1 MGTASA
7 IVTAE
12 RAGLARRW
20 APRLLAAVAGACLA
34 LAFPAVKAWW
44 WAWFGLVPFLLL
56 VATAGTFREAGW
68 RSWWASAGFFGTLQH
83 WVLPFLGVF
92 WPLAVLVIGLVWVP
106 FGLVAYGLL
115 RRGSPVRVG
124 VALLVLPSVWV
135 VVEALRSW
143 QHLGGAWGLLGSSQW
158 QVRPVLGL
166 AALGGVWLLS
176 FTLVAV
182 NVGLAIA
189 VLPDAGRRARL
200 VGGGAAVAL
209 ATLAACSGLVR
220 PEPVMTGVMRV
231 AGVQPGPVPGAERRV
246 AAHLQL
252 TGELTGREPDVV
264 VWGQSSVALDP
275 GRRPDVDRML
285 RRAAA
290 EAGADLLVNVDA
302 TDSSGR
308 IAKSAYQ
315 YTPDGVV
322 NTYVKQRL
330 APFGEYIPLR
340 PVLGWIAG
348 HTEAAEKDRIT
359 GAGPVVF
366 EVAGRRVGPLISYES
381 TFPDLRRG
389 LARRGVDV
397 TITQGSLTTFHGS
410 WAHAQQA
417 SFEALRAVE
426 SGRPAVLIEL
436 DGTSAAFDARGGRLA
451 WFPPE
456 YRGAFVVDVPLSVE
470 ETPYVR
476 LGDWVLALAGGIAL
490 GAAVAA
496 AGRRCCPMRRR
507 WCRCRVPSDNTAVD
521 QYPNELNGIETPGG
535 LVKHL
540 MSRS

>member
-1 MGTASA
+1 MPTRS
-7 IVTAE
+7 VTAE
-12 RAGLARRW
+12 RAGVARRW
-20 APRLLAAVAGACLA
+20 GPRLLAALTGACLA
-34 LAFPAVKAWW
+34 FAFPAVNAWW

-56 VATAGTFREAGW
+56 VAGAGTFREAGW
-68 RSWWASAGFFGTLQH
+68 RSWWASAGFFGTLHH

-115 RRGSPVRVG
+115 RRVSPARAG

-135 VVEALRSW
+135 AVEALRSW

-182 NVGLAIA
+182 NAGLAIA
-189 VLPDAGRRARL
+189 VLQDAGLRARL
-200 VGGGAAVAL
+200 AGGGAAVAL
-209 ATLAACSGLVR
+209 AALAVCSGLVR
-220 PEPVMTGVMRV
+220 PEPVVTGVMRV
-231 AGVQPGPVPGAERRV
+231 AGVQPGPVPGPERRV
-246 AAHLQL
+246 AAHLRL
-252 TGELTGREPDVV
+252 TGELAGHDPDVV

-275 GRRPDVDRML
+275 ARRPDVDRLL

-290 EAGADLLVNVDA
+290 EVGADLLVNVDA
-302 TDSSGR
+302 ADSSGR

-315 YTPDGVV
+315 YTPNGVV
-322 NTYVKQRL
+322 DTYVKQRL

-359 GAGPVVF
+359 GAGLAVF
-366 EVAGRRVGPLISYES
+366 EVADRRVGPLISYES

-426 SGRPAVLIEL
+426 SGRPAVLVEL

-451 WFPPE
+451 WFPPD
-456 YRGAFVVDVPLSVE
+456 YRGAFVVNVPLSVE

-476 LGDWVLALAGGIAL
+476 LGDWVPALAGGIAL
-490 GAAVAA
+490 GAGAVAA
-496 AGRRCCPMRRR
+496 ARRTHRRR
-507 WCRCRVPSDNTAVD
+507 
-521 QYPNELNGIETPGG
+521 
-535 LVKHL
+535 LVEAH
-540 MSRS
+540 RR

>member
-1 MGTASA
+1 MPTAS
-7 IVTAE
+7 VTTPAD

-20 APRLLAAVAGACLA
+20 APRLMAAMTGACLA
-34 LAFPAVKAWW
+34 LVFPAVNAWW
-44 WAWFGLVPFLLL
+44 WTWFGLVPFLLL
-56 VATAGTFREAGW
+56 VARAATFREAGW
-68 RSWWASAGFFGTLQH
+68 RSWWASAGFFATLHH
-83 WVLPFLGVF
+83 WVLPFLGVY

-115 RRGSPVRVG
+115 RRLSPARAG

-176 FTLVAV
+176 FVLVAV
-182 NVGLAIA
+182 NAGLAIA
-189 VLPDAGRRARL
+189 VLPDAGRRVRL
-200 VGGGAAVAL
+200 AGGGAVVV
-209 ATLAACSGLVR
+209 LAAFAVCSGLVR
-220 PEPVMTGVMRV
+220 PEPAVTGVMRV
-231 AGVQPGPVPGAERRV
+231 AGVQPGPVPGPERRV
-246 AAHLQL
+246 AAHLRL
-252 TGELTGREPDVV
+252 TGELAGRNPDVV
-264 VWGQSSVALDP
+264 VWGQSSVALNP
-275 GRRPDVDRML
+275 ARRPDVDRLL

-290 EAGADLLVNVDA
+290 DVGADLLVNVDA
-302 TDSSGR
+302 ADPSGR

-322 NTYVKQRL
+322 NTYVKRRL
-330 APFGEYIPLR
+330 VPFGEYIPLR

-348 HTEAAEKDRIT
+348 HTEAAEQDRIT
-359 GAGPVVF
+359 GAGPAVF

-417 SFEALRAVE
+417 SLEALRAVE
-426 SGRPAVLIEL
+426 SGRPAVLVEL

-456 YRGAFVVDVPLSVE
+456 YRGAFVVDVPLSAE

-476 LGDWVLALAGGIAL
+476 LGDWVPVLAGGIAFGA
-490 GAAVAA
+490 GAAAA
-496 AGRRCCPMRRR
+496 ARRITGRAYGR
-507 WCRCRVPSDNTAVD
+507 
-521 QYPNELNGIETPGG
+521 L
-535 LVKHL
+535 
-540 MSRS
+540 

>member
-1 MGTASA
+1 MSTASVT
-7 IVTAE
+7 VTAE
-12 RAGLARRW
+12 RVGVARRW
-20 APRLLAAVAGACLA
+20 GPRLLAALTGACLA
-34 LAFPAVKAWW
+34 LAFPAVNLWW

-56 VATAGTFREAGW
+56 AAGAGTFREAGW
-68 RSWWASAGFFGTLQH
+68 RSWWASAGFFGTLHH

-115 RRGSPVRVG
+115 RRVSPARAAA
-124 VALLVLPSVWV
+124 ALLVLPSVWV

-182 NVGLAIA
+182 NTGLAIA
-189 VLPDAGRRARL
+189 VLRGASPRARL
-200 VGGGAAVAL
+200 AGGGAAVAL
-209 ATLAACSGLVR
+209 AALAACSGPVR
-220 PEPVMTGVMRV
+220 PEPVATGVMRV
-231 AGVQPGPVPGAERRV
+231 AGVQPGPVPGPDRRV
-246 AAHLQL
+246 AAHLRL
-252 TGELTGREPDVV
+252 TGELAGRDPDVV
-264 VWGQSSVALDP
+264 VWGQSSVGLDP
-275 GRRPDVDRML
+275 ARRPDVDRLL
-285 RRAAA
+285 RKAAA
-290 EAGADLLVNVDA
+290 EVGADLLVNVDA
-302 TDSSGR
+302 ADSSGR

-315 YTPDGVV
+315 YTPNGVV
-322 NTYVKQRL
+322 DTYVKQRL

-359 GAGPVVF
+359 GAGLTVF

-426 SGRPAVLIEL
+426 SGRPAVLVEL
-436 DGTSAAFDARGGRLA
+436 DGTSAAFDARGRRLA
-451 WFPPE
+451 WFPPD
-456 YRGAFVVDVPLSVE
+456 YRGAFVVNVPLSAE

-476 LGDWVLALAGGIAL
+476 LGDWVPALAGGIAL
-490 GAAVAA
+490 GAGAA
-496 AGRRCCPMRRR
+496 AAVLRIHRRR
-507 WCRCRVPSDNTAVD
+507 AKR
-521 QYPNELNGIETPGG
+521 
-535 LVKHL
+535 
-540 MSRS
+540 